1 MGKYKVAVFDVDG
14 TLLDTKDGVLES
26 VQYTIEKFGLQRLSV
41 EQLETFIGPP
51 IQNSFARY
59 YKLPEIEIQKLA
71 NTFRE
76 RYKMVDLLKAKPYD
90 GIYQVFEMLKKK
102 DIELAV
108 ATYKRQDYAIKILR
122 HFGFD
127 KYTDVLYG
135 ADNENKL
142 KKKDI
147 IQKCIADLH
156 VTNNELAV
164 MVGDS
169 DNDAIGAH
177 ELGVNFIGVTYG
189 FDFRTKEDVE
199 KFPNI
204 GVAKYPLEIVNFFE

>member
-14 TLLDTKDGVLES
+14 TLLDTKEGVLES

-147 IQKCIADLH
+147 IQQYIS
-156 VTNNELAV
+156 E
-164 MVGDS
+164 
-169 DNDAIGAH
+169 
-177 ELGVNFIGVTYG
+177 
-189 FDFRTKEDVE
+189 
-199 KFPNI
+199 
-204 GVAKYPLEIVNFFE
+204 